1 MNLRSS
7 HLANQGARLA
17 RTINRGGAPRARE
30 AASQAPD
37 GLVLTPKAPDGASA
51 TADDARSGSR
61 PAAEERASRAAAPNA
76 AGRELPASGNRFELT
91 LSDRVQAI
99 LHLAAGAA
107 GVSHGEFV
115 ARAICAY
122 AAEAVGFPGLSDE
135 LHTAPAPARA
145 GASRFDG
152 FMTDH
157 AGVPP

>member
-17 RTINRGGAPRARE
+17 GTMNRGGAPRARE
-30 AASQAPD
+30 AASQAP
-37 GLVLTPKAPDGASA
+37 TN
-51 TADDARSGSR
+51 
-61 PAAEERASRAAAPNA
+61 EASRAAAPDT

-91 LSDRVQAI
+91 LSDPVQAI

-135 LHTAPAPARA
+135 LHAAPVPARA

-152 FMTDH
+152 FKTDH